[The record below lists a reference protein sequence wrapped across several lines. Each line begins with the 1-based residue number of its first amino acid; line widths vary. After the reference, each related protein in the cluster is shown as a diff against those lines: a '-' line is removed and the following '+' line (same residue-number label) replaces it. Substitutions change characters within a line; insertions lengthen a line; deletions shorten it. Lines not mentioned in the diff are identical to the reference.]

1 MDQKKKNQPYSNLP
15 NQIDA
20 AFGKVPPQ
28 VIELEEV
35 VLGAMLLERD
45 AYHKIS
51 NLLTGEMFYKN
62 THQVIFE
69 VIDKMVSTG
78 KTTDLLTI
86 TQELRQL
93 NLLEEVGGPLAITQL
108 TSRIASAAHIEQHA
122 RIIYEKYV
130 LREMIRRC
138 SEIISLSYQDN
149 FDEAEMC
156 YSMNTQAIDDLMA
169 GKTGMRH
176 IREVMKETT
185 REVVERAEKA
195 QRGEM
200 AGIPT
205 GLADLNR
212 AIYGWQPSD
221 LIVIAARPGMGKTAF
236 ALHFSKF
243 AAKSRASVCIF
254 SLEMKDTRLSQRLIL
269 GNGGIDQDN
278 MKSGK
283 MTGIDWDAY
292 HKSITELENLP
303 IYIDDTASA
312 NVRYISAVARN
323 KARRGECQLIV
334 IDYLQLVESPQENG
348 YGQKN
353 REREVAEISRSL
365 KKLAKETNVPV
376 ILLCQLNRGVESRQD
391 KTPMLS
397 DLRESGAIEQ
407 DADMVIF
414 PWRPEYYDKDGV
426 DEAGN
431 SIKNI
436 IQLVIAKNREGDLR
450 TITCK
455 KSTDFSQIFDSAK
468 GSVDP
473 DEWIG
478 N

>member
-1 MDQKKKNQPYSNLP
+1 
-15 NQIDA
+15 
-20 AFGKVPPQ
+20 
-28 VIELEEV
+28 
-35 VLGAMLLERD
+35 
-45 AYHKIS
+45 
-51 NLLTGEMFYKN
+51 
-62 THQVIFE
+62 
-69 VIDKMVSTG
+69 
-78 KTTDLLTI
+78 
-86 TQELRQL
+86 
-93 NLLEEVGGPLAITQL
+93 
-108 TSRIASAAHIEQHA
+108 
-122 RIIYEKYV
+122 
-130 LREMIRRC
+130 
-138 SEIISLSYQDN
+138 
-149 FDEAEMC
+149 
-156 YSMNTQAIDDLMA
+156 MNTQAIDDLMA